1 MRKKI
6 VIDILMFIL
15 MLLEYSKLYTGQL
28 LHEVFGILLLIL
40 FILHNILNIKFYKGL
55 LKGKY
60 NLQRI
65 TITVINFLLLM
76 CLLFAIILAIPIS
89 ESIFKFLNLSANM
102 TVRKLHTIF
111 GYWSLI
117 LMSIHLGLNLKILS
131 AKIKN
136 KVKERKIIKI
146 ILYIIELII
155 VALGIKAIIDT
166 NLGLYLV
173 GKASFAIPTNAIVS
187 FLNNFCIVA
196 TISIITNKLE
206 KILKRRKEDF

>member
-146 ILYIIELII
+146 FFCIIELII

>member
-76 CLLFAIILAIPIS
+76 CLLFSIILAIPIS

-206 KILKRRKEDF
+206 KILKRRKGDF

>member
-206 KILKRRKEDF
+206 KI

>member
-6 VIDILMFIL
+6 VIDILMLIL

>member
-206 KILKRRKEDF
+206 KILKRRKGDF

>member
-40 FILHNILNIKFYKGL
+40 FILHNILNIKFYKEL

>member
-89 ESIFKFLNLSANM
+89 ESIFKFLNLSVNM